1 MYYIF
6 GGLGVFGG
14 LFPLIYVAMG
24 VVFLSGSFGPPER
37 AGGGGPPPEIG
48 WFFIVIGGMVSLLI
62 WTMAALNLFVG
73 YNLSQKKRYLFCFV
87 MACLCCISIP
97 LGTILAVFTIVV
109 LARPSVKELFDR
121 RPTETLSPEE
131 L

>member
-73 YNLSQKKRYLFCFV
+73 YNLSQKKPSLLFRDGV
-87 MACLCCISIP
+87 PLLHLHTAGDHSRRLHYRGISRVR
-97 LGTILAVFTIVV
+97 A
-109 LARPSVKELFDR
+109 
-121 RPTETLSPEE
+121 
-131 L
+131 